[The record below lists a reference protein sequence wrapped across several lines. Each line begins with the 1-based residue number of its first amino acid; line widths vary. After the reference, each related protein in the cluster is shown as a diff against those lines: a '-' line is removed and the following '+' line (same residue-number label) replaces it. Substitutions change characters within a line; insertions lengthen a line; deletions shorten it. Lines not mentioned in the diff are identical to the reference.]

1 MLTLLDHVRS
11 PYVVACG
18 PQVYFSN
25 LPNRWIGRG
34 IQSLSSQID
43 GYQAQKLRKWDV
55 QKVQSIF
62 SPEVSQFFLSIPL
75 CNTITQDNLIWKI
88 SVDGNY
94 SVKSECHQFCN
105 AFLLLQG
112 SFSYIQGD
120 FWKKLWKIKAIPK
133 LMTLRLY

>member
-1 MLTLLDHVRS
+1 M
-11 PYVVACG
+11 VACG

-133 LMTLRLY
+133 CVHLL

>member
-1 MLTLLDHVRS
+1 MWKRLTLEGEMYWVTSVRS

-18 PQVYFSN
+18 PQVYSSN

-62 SPEVSQFFLSIPL
+62 SPE
-75 CNTITQDNLIWKI
+75 
-88 SVDGNY
+88 
-94 SVKSECHQFCN
+94 
-105 AFLLLQG
+105 G

-133 LMTLRLY
+133 CVHLL